1 MTVYLTIGEFSRMT
15 YLSVKALRHYHD
27 VGLLEPADIDPATGY
42 RFYAVAQVPV
52 AQAIRR
58 FRDLDMPIDDVKA
71 VLDAGDTSTRNDAI
85 VAHLQRMEQR
95 LEETQATVAS
105 LRALLE
111 GAPAGAP
118 IEHRSVAPMLSLA
131 VQGDVSFLDSGGWL
145 HDAFDQLM
153 AALAAGGAEPAG
165 PSGGLYWP
173 EFFEEGIGHVV
184 VFVPIAS
191 PVASPAAGP
200 VEQLTVPG
208 AELAVVMHRGPLS
221 DLDQS
226 YGRLGIYVAERGIGA
241 AGPIRE
247 RYLVAEAD
255 DPADLRTEVGWPIDR
270 SHTPPA

>member
-1 MTVYLTIGEFSRMT
+1 MQPVTVYLTIGEFSRMT

-71 VLDAGDTSTRNDAI
+71 VLDADDTTSRNDAI

-111 GAPAGAP
+111 GGPSGPP
-118 IEHRSVAPMLSLA
+118 IEYRSVPATLSLA
-131 VQGDVSFLDSGGWL
+131 VAGRGELRRRPETGS
-145 HDAFDQLM
+145 HDAFDELT
-153 AALAAGGAEPAG
+153 AALAGSGTEPVG

-173 EFFEEGIGHVV
+173 EFFEDGRRPGRRVR
-184 VFVPIAS
+184 ADRRRG
-191 PVASPAAGP
+191 AAAGRARWSCSRCRP
-200 VEQLTVPG
+200 
-208 AELAVVMHRGPLS
+208 
-221 DLDQS
+221 
-226 YGRLGIYVAERGIGA
+226 
-241 AGPIRE
+241 PIS
-247 RYLVAEAD
+247 
-255 DPADLRTEVGWPIDR
+255 P
-270 SHTPPA
+270 S

>member
-1 MTVYLTIGEFSRMT
+1 MTAYLTIGEFSRMT

-27 VGLLEPADIDPATGY
+27 VGLLEPADVDPATGY

-71 VLDAGDTSTRNDAI
+71 VLDAGDTTSRNDAI

-95 LEETQATVAS
+95 LEETQTTVAS

-111 GAPAGAP
+111 GGPSLAP
-118 IEHRSVAPMLSLA
+118 IEYQTVPATMSLA
-131 VQGDVSFLDSGGWL
+131 VAGDVSFVEAGAWL
-145 HDAFDQLM
+145 HDAFDELT
-153 AALAAGGAEPAG
+153 AAIASSGAEPVG

-173 EFFEEGIGHVV
+173 EFFEEGVGPVV
-184 VFVPIAS
+184 VFVPIAGEVWL
-191 PVASPAAGP
+191 PVGRVELFTVAA
-200 VEQLTVPG
+200 
-208 AELAVVMHRGPLS
+208 ADLAVVMHHGPLT

-226 YGRLGIYVAERGIGA
+226 YGRLGAHLAERGIGA
-241 AGPIRE
+241 PGPIRE

-270 SHTPPA
+270 GHTSTA

>member
-27 VGLLEPADIDPATGY
+27 VGLLEPADIDTATGY
-42 RFYAVAQVPV
+42 RFYAVGQVPI

-71 VLDAGDTSTRNDAI
+71 VLDAGDTASRNDAI

-111 GAPAGAP
+111 GGPSVVP
-118 IEHRSVAPMLSLA
+118 IEYRSVAPMLSLA
-131 VQGDVSFLDSGGWL
+131 VTGDVSFVDSGPWL
-145 HDAFDQLM
+145 HEAFVDLT
-153 AALAAGGAEPAG
+153 AALASSGAEPVG
-165 PSGGLYWP
+165 PSGGLYSS
-173 EFFEEGIGHVV
+173 EFFEEGIGRVV
-184 VFVPIAS
+184 VFVPIATDV
-191 PVASPAAGP
+191 PDRLGRVERYTVPAAD
-200 VEQLTVPG
+200 
-208 AELAVVMHRGPLS
+208 LAVVMHHGPLT

-226 YGRLGIYVAERGIGA
+226 YGRLGTFVAERGIGA
-241 AGPIRE
+241 PGPIRE

-255 DPADLRTEVGWPIDR
+255 DPADLRTEVGWPIDG
-270 SHTPPA
+270 SHSPGP